1 MISISF
7 IIFEILSKE
16 EKNERMWP
24 DSNIFETRI
33 YQKKIP
39 TQDECNK
46 TQRIFNKSF
55 GTMKPEMNSNQCS
68 GMPMAIKMINSV

>member
-33 YQKKIP
+33 
-39 TQDECNK
+39 
-46 TQRIFNKSF
+46 
-55 GTMKPEMNSNQCS
+55 
-68 GMPMAIKMINSV
+68 